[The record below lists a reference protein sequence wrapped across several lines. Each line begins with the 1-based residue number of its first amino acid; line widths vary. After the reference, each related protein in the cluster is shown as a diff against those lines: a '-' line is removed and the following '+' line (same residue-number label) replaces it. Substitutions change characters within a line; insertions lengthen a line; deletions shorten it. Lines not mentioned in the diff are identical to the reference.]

1 MLRSFVFVVLCLCVA
16 SGEESCDR
24 SEMENTI
31 CSLCSQRR
39 GGQLLE
45 SGHQVAFFVYMSQN
59 IQINAISKYMT
70 FVYDRVETNVGN
82 GYDVRSGNFTAP
94 ENGIYV
100 FHTSTTSF
108 DKSHCMVEVVKNGQ
122 IKDITWADSMSH
134 DDRAVASSM
143 TILSLTKGD
152 IVLVRVGAQLG
163 GNHLESNRYTRMSF
177 SGFKLG

>member
-1 MLRSFVFVVLCLCVA
+1 MLRRFVLVILCLCVA

-39 GGQLLE
+39 GG
-45 SGHQVAFFVYMSQN
+45 HQVAFFAYMSQS

-94 ENGIYV
+94 ENGVYV
-100 FHTSTTSF
+100 FHTSTTSY
-108 DKSHCMVEVVKNGQ
+108 DKSVCSVEVVKNGQ
-122 IKDITWADSMSH
+122 IKDITLADSGQH

-152 IVLVRVGAQLG
+152 IVLARVGTAQS
-163 GNHLESNRYTRMSF
+163 GNYLESNQYTRMSF
-177 SGFKLG
+177 SGFKLA

>member
-1 MLRSFVFVVLCLCVA
+1 
-16 SGEESCDR
+16 
-24 SEMENTI
+24 
-31 CSLCSQRR
+31 
-39 GGQLLE
+39 
-45 SGHQVAFFVYMSQN
+45 
-59 IQINAISKYMT
+59 MT

-100 FHTSTTSF
+100 FHTSTTSY
-108 DKSHCMVEVVKNGQ
+108 DKSTCSVEVVKNGQ

-152 IVLVRVGAQLG
+152 IVLVRVGAKQG
-163 GNHLESNRYTRMSF
+163 GNYLESNQNTRMSF
-177 SGFKLG
+177 SGFKLA

>member
-1 MLRSFVFVVLCLCVA
+1 MFRSFVFVVLCLCVA

-24 SEMENTI
+24 GEMVNTI

-39 GGQLLE
+39 GGLSLE
-45 SGHQVAFFVYMSQN
+45 SGHQVAFFAYMSQN
-59 IQINAISKYMT
+59 IQINAISKNMT

-108 DKSHCMVEVVKNGQ
+108 DKSHCNVEVVKNGQ
-122 IKDITWADSMSH
+122 IKDITWADSMHH
-134 DDRAVASSM
+134 DDRAVASTM

-152 IVLVRVGAQLG
+152 IVLVRGGAKQG
-163 GNHLESNRYTRMSF
+163 GNYLESNQNTRMSF
-177 SGFKLG
+177 SGFKLA

>member
-1 MLRSFVFVVLCLCVA
+1 MFRSFVFVVLCLCVA

-24 SEMENTI
+24 GEMVNTI

-39 GGQLLE
+39 GGLSLE
-45 SGHQVAFFVYMSQN
+45 SGHQVAFFAYMSQN
-59 IQINAISKYMT
+59 IQINAISKNMT

-108 DKSHCMVEVVKNGQ
+108 DKSHCNVEVVKNGQ
-122 IKDITWADSMSH
+122 IKDITWADSMHH
-134 DDRAVASSM
+134 DDRAVASTM

-152 IVLVRVGAQLG
+152 IVLVRVGAKQG
-163 GNHLESNRYTRMSF
+163 GNYLESNQNTRMSF
-177 SGFKLG
+177 SGFKLA

>member
-1 MLRSFVFVVLCLCVA
+1 MFRSFVFVVLCLCVA
-16 SGEESCDR
+16 SGDESCDR
-24 SEMENTI
+24 GEMVNTI

-39 GGQLLE
+39 GGLSLE
-45 SGHQVAFFVYMSQN
+45 SGHQVAFFAYMSQN
-59 IQINAISKYMT
+59 IQINAISKNMT

-108 DKSHCMVEVVKNGQ
+108 DKSHCNVEVVKNGQ
-122 IKDITWADSMSH
+122 IKDITWADSMHH
-134 DDRAVASSM
+134 DDRAVASTM

-152 IVLVRVGAQLG
+152 IVLVRVGAKQG
-163 GNHLESNRYTRMSF
+163 GNYLESNQNTRMSF
-177 SGFKLG
+177 SGFKLA

>member
-1 MLRSFVFVVLCLCVA
+1 MLRSFVLVVLCLCVA

-24 SEMENTI
+24 GEMVNTI

-39 GGQLLE
+39 GGLSLE
-45 SGHQVAFFVYMSQN
+45 SGHQVAFFAYMSQN

-108 DKSHCMVEVVKNGQ
+108 DKSHCNVEVVKNGQ
-122 IKDITWADSMSH
+122 IKDITWADSMHH

-143 TILSLTKGD
+143 TILSLTEGD
-152 IVLVRVGAQLG
+152 IVLVRVGAKQG
-163 GNHLESNRYTRMSF
+163 GNYLESNQNTRMSF
-177 SGFKLG
+177 SGFKLA